1 MNCLLCQQFFLPSW
15 SLSNVWTRQ
24 TVCRTCKIKFVK
36 RGECTDCGKPGLT
49 LCSDCQQWRRLGY
62 DLKTDPLFLY
72 EATAKDFL
80 KRYKF
85 LGDTALLDVFK
96 EELKKVK
103 VKQDFIVPIPLS
115 RERLSERRFNQ
126 AEGIARMMR
135 GKVTLCLARSDGPA
149 QSRKARRERLSR
161 ANPYEV
167 ITSVEGKTIL
177 LVDDVYTTGTTLHQ
191 AALRLREAGAKE
203 ISAVTLFRS
212 V

>member
-1 MNCLLCQQFFLPSW
+1 M
-15 SLSNVWTRQ
+15 
-24 TVCRTCKIKFVK
+24 
-36 RGECTDCGKPGLT
+36 
-49 LCSDCQQWRRLGY
+49 
-62 DLKTDPLFLY
+62 
-72 EATAKDFL
+72 
-80 KRYKF
+80 
-85 LGDTALLDVFK
+85 FK

-191 AALRLREAGAKE
+191 AALRLHEAGAKE